1 MKKKSKLKSKLL
13 SLLCSAGALS
23 GASTPKSEGFSVME
37 FISGFNGLSKGLQN
51 MMSVRWYLQNLKKA
65 EEHNSKDRAFPWNP
79 ELCPELFEE
88 NAAEKYGFSTTFD
101 DAMSLMVGR
110 NKQKEQL
117 RNLSIKHL
125 VNRVMGTRKNVT
137 AVMAYGRS
145 GTGKTDLIDKWERL
159 FIANGFGSS
168 PSTMPHNPAG
178 PCRIR
183 PADIDFSNK
192 KVSFWN
198 QLLESKKLASGNDIP
213 IKSELVA
220 YIEANPNGGIIDID
234 EADKFMD
241 KSVQEGIRAMI
252 DEGVLR
258 ADGVAYP
265 LDNYIIV
272 IKGNMSPGSVF
283 GEDDMLTQ
291 NDIQSGLTSID
302 ISQSLTKRME
312 LIPFEPYN
320 AQELFS
326 IFVSR
331 LSEWES
337 KYKDSG
343 LRINILPSTRE
354 KVEKYLS
361 NNQMQGRGADKLYKD
376 LTPYLYDIGKKIS
389 NNKDNNKFF
398 VYNLLFNEK
407 SQSLYLVENNKSLE
421 DNNQNNLKN
430 NNASSNLN
438 TDQIKKSDLQT
449 SR

>member
-1 MKKKSKLKSKLL
+1 
-13 SLLCSAGALS
+13 
-23 GASTPKSEGFSVME
+23 
-37 FISGFNGLSKGLQN
+37 
-51 MMSVRWYLQNLKKA
+51 
-65 EEHNSKDRAFPWNP
+65 
-79 ELCPELFEE
+79 
-88 NAAEKYGFSTTFD
+88 
-101 DAMSLMVGR
+101 
-110 NKQKEQL
+110 
-117 RNLSIKHL
+117 
-125 VNRVMGTRKNVT
+125 
-137 AVMAYGRS
+137 
-145 GTGKTDLIDKWERL
+145 
-159 FIANGFGSS
+159 
-168 PSTMPHNPAG
+168 MPHNPPG

-198 QLLESKKLASGNDIP
+198 QLLESKKLAAGNEIP

-283 GEDDMLTQ
+283 GQDDMLTQ
-291 NDIQSGLTSID
+291 NDIQAGLTSID

-326 IFVSR
+326 IFMSR
-331 LSEWES
+331 LSEGES

-343 LRINILPSTRE
+343 LILISTWSFSF
-354 KVEKYLS
+354 VNATILTSCSLS
-361 NNQMQGRGADKLYKD
+361 
-376 LTPYLYDIGKKIS
+376 
-389 NNKDNNKFF
+389 
-398 VYNLLFNEK
+398 
-407 SQSLYLVENNKSLE
+407 
-421 DNNQNNLKN
+421 
-430 NNASSNLN
+430 
-438 TDQIKKSDLQT
+438 
-449 SR
+449 